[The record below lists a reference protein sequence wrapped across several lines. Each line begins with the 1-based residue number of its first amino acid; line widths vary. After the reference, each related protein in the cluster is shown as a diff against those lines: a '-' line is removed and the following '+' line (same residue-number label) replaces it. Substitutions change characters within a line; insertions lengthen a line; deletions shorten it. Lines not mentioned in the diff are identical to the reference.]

1 MGGVNPAPIL
11 GVALN
16 PSNAVT
22 ARADYEG
29 HRYPVVDFLEF
40 QRAKTPAVRSILE
53 ECVHIS
59 RRSFAARFDPLARFP
74 ALRPR

>member
-11 GVALN
+11 GVGLN

-29 HRYPVVDFLEF
+29 HSYIVFDFLKL
-40 QRAKTPAVRSILE
+40 QRAKTLAAHWLVE
-53 ECVHIS
+53 ECVHIN
-59 RRSFAARFDPLARFP
+59 RRSFAARFDLLRQFP